1 MTVAVQSQGTLLQV
15 GDGATPT
22 ENFTT
27 VLGVKD
33 IDGPGLTHSEI
44 DVTSQDSNAWK
55 EVIAGLKDGASLKF
69 NVTFN
74 PNEATHNETNG
85 LLAKYLDG
93 LTRHWRVVFPVSP
106 ARRWLINGF
115 MKEFAMKEPV
125 DGAIEATCSIRV
137 TGAPNFNA

>member
-22 ENFTT
+22 ENFAT

-44 DVTSQDSNAWK
+44 DVTSQDSVGWK
-55 EVIAGLKDGASLKF
+55 EVISGLKDGATLKF
-69 NVTFN
+69 DVTFN
-74 PNEATHNETNG
+74 PNEATHNEVNG

-93 LTRHWRVVFPVSP
+93 VTRHWRLVFPVSP
-106 ARRWLINGF
+106 ARRWLVNGF
-115 MKEFAMKEPV
+115 LKDFSMKEPV
-125 DGAIEATCSIRV
+125 DGAIVASVSIRL
-137 TGAPNFNA
+137 TGQPNFNA